1 VAEAKKQFLP
11 GFTLTVGGGNTS
23 NELRKLL
30 NPDYLA
36 GSIGANIG
44 QTIFDG
50 GRIKGGIEAAKGR
63 YDAALASYRQNVR
76 QAFGEVETALAAEV
90 FLKSQLRSQKEAAEE
105 STKAEELAWD
115 RYASGLVDGL
125 TWLEAQRRSFN
136 ASSGLL
142 QLKNLRLQNR
152 ITLHLALGGDFQSR
166 P

>member
-1 VAEAKKQFLP
+1 
-11 GFTLTVGGGNTS
+11 VGGGTTS
-23 NELRKLL
+23 RELRKLL

-36 GSIGANIG
+36 SSIGANIG

-50 GRIKGGIEAAKGR
+50 GRIQGGIEAAKGR
-63 YDAALASYRQNVR
+63 YDEALASFRQKAL
-76 QAFGEVETALAAEV
+76 QAFGEIETALAAEV
-90 FLKSQLRSQKEAAEE
+90 FLESQLRSQKWAAEE
-105 STKAEELAWD
+105 STKAEELAWAQ
-115 RYASGLVDGL
+115 YSGGLVDGL

-152 ITLHLALGGDFQSR
+152 IDLHLALGGDFQSR